1 MESIIYQ
8 PIGIIHT
15 PFKVVNG
22 MPIQAVAAKGVLGSI
37 ELDAIYQAGLQ
48 DLSGFSHL
56 ILLYHLHLSQ
66 GYQLE
71 VVPFLDDQPH
81 GVFATRSPKRP
92 NAIGLSVVKL
102 LGIAGNRLQIEEIDV
117 VDGTPLLDIKPY
129 VPEFDGRITDQ
140 IGWFTAR
147 VAHVYTAQADER
159 KLSGAPQSSA

>member
-1 MESIIYQ
+1 MASIVYQ

-15 PFKVVNG
+15 PFKVAHG
-22 MPIQAVAAKGVLGSI
+22 MPIQSVAAKGVLGSI
-37 ELDAIYQAGLQ
+37 ELDPAYRAGLK
-48 DLSGFSHL
+48 DLIGFSHL

-92 NAIGLSVVKL
+92 NALGLSVVKL

-140 IGWFTAR
+140 IGWFSAR
-147 VAHVYTAQADER
+147 VANVYTVRADER
-159 KLSGAPQSSA
+159 KLSAPPQGSA